1 MEIKN
6 EENLQLHINIK
17 PQQTKGET
25 MNLKLRLQNKATL
38 VSIAG
43 LIVSTIYQILGLLGI
58 VPSISEDMITQGI
71 GILLN
76 IVFAVGIITDPT
88 TPGVKD
94 SKLAKNKTDIAEVI
108 EYKKEN

>member
-1 MEIKN
+1 
-6 EENLQLHINIK
+6 
-17 PQQTKGET
+17 
-25 MNLKLRLQNKATL
+25 MNFKLRLLNKATL
-38 VSIAG
+38 ISIAS

-58 VPSISEDMITQGI
+58 VPSISEDMVTQGI

-94 SKLAKNKTDIAEVI
+94 SELAKNKTDIAEVI